1 VTARCC
7 IRCDAP
13 LEARATTIGDRT
25 HRAWVR
31 VCSCQGLN
39 GCGWYWGQGREAP
52 AVHHSPP
59 AHSDDHIPAFDDPI
73 PAKPGHFLDAMNA
86 TEPLT
91 ERRPA

>member
-1 VTARCC
+1 MTARCC

-39 GCGWYWGQGREAP
+39 GCGWYWGQRVSP

-59 AHSDDHIPAFDDPI
+59 GHSDDHIPAFDDPI
-73 PAKPGHFLDAMNA
+73 PVKAINIFDTA
-86 TEPLT
+86 EPLT
-91 ERRPA
+91 GR